1 MNPLPQLAGLLP
13 ILPEIVLAFGAM
25 LMLMIGVGV
34 VQSERS
40 AAIVNA
46 LCVGVLVLVAFT
58 VVWVPAGRHV
68 LFGGSF
74 VVDDYAR
81 FLKLLTLT
89 GSGGA
94 LLLSLNYLRV
104 EKQQKFEYGVL
115 FLLSTLGM
123 MMLISAADLIALY
136 LGLELMSLPLYVVA
150 ASNRDN
156 VRSTEAGLKYFVLGA
171 LSSGMLL
178 YGASLIYGFT
188 GTVNFTGIAKATGH
202 GASIGLIFG
211 LVFLFVGFCF
221 KISAVPFHMWT
232 PDVYEGAPT
241 PVTAFFAAAPKVA
254 GIAIFVR
261 ATVVAFPGI
270 IHEWQQIVVFVSIAS
285 MALGAFAAIGQR
297 NIKRLMAYSSI
308 GHMGFALVGL
318 AAGTPEGVQGVL
330 VYMSIYVAMTLGTFA
345 VILSM
350 RRDGMLVE
358 KISDLAGL
366 SRTHPAMAFF
376 LAMLLFSLAGIPP
389 LAGFFAK
396 FYVFLAAIK
405 AGLFMLAVIGV
416 LTSVV
421 GAYYYLTIVKIMYF
435 DEPVKGFQ
443 SMPGLLRLVL
453 GVAGLINMLF
463 FVYPAPLV
471 GAATVAAKSLF

>member
-1 MNPLPQLAGLLP
+1 MNQLPRLAGLLP
-13 ILPEIVLAFGAM
+13 ILPEIALAFGAM
-25 LMLMIGVGV
+25 LMLMVGVGV
-34 VQSERS
+34 TQSERS
-40 AAIVNA
+40 AAIVNGF
-46 LCVGVLVLVAFT
+46 CVAVLALVAFA

-81 FLKLLTLT
+81 FLKLLTLA

-94 LLLSLNYLRV
+94 LMLSLNYLRV

-150 ASNRDN
+150 ASNRDH

-188 GTVNFTGIAKATGH
+188 GTVSFTGIAKATGH

-285 MALGAFAAIGQR
+285 MVLGAFAAIGQR

-330 VYMSIYVAMTLGTFA
+330 VYMTIYVAMTLGTFA

-358 KISDLAGL
+358 TISDLAGL
-366 SRTHPAMAFF
+366 SRTHPTMAFF

-405 AGLFMLAVIGV
+405 AGLFTLAVIGV

-443 SMPGLLRLVL
+443 SMPGLLRVVL
-453 GVAGLINMLF
+453 AVAGLINMLF
-463 FVYPAPLV
+463 FVYPGPLV